1 VDDGESTEDEMSGP
15 LAGMAAWVTGG
26 GGGIGSESALA
37 LARDGAAV
45 TLMGRTET
53 TLEAARERLLAEV
66 GAEAVVQYVV
76 GDATNAS
83 DMDKAT
89 EAAHGLAEGLRI
101 CVATV
106 GGGNGTTAPLLVL
119 DEQMLL
125 DVYNFNVVS
134 AFLAMK
140 YSTPRMADAGG
151 GSIVCISSTA
161 AHSTSPYLASY
172 VAAKAGLEAFVR
184 VAAVEL
190 SSFGIR
196 VNAVRPGNVAT
207 RPRSEAEI
215 ARGTQFAARLPLGR
229 IGVPVDI
236 AGGVRYLA
244 GPESAWV
251 TGQSYA
257 IDGGSEIIPVAPPFD
272 AVVRQRFGDEVI
284 DAALGAKI
292 PNRPR

>member
-1 VDDGESTEDEMSGP
+1 MGGP
-15 LAGMAAWVTGG
+15 LVGMAALVTGG
-26 GGGIGSESALA
+26 GGGIGSASALA

-45 TLMGRTET
+45 TLMGRTEK
-53 TLEAARERLLAEV
+53 TLEVARARLV
-66 GAEAVVQYVV
+66 GELGDGAVVHYVV
-76 GDATNAS
+76 GDATNAG
-83 DMDKAT
+83 DMDKAAD
-89 EAAHGLAEGLRI
+89 AAHSSADGLRI

-119 DEQMLL
+119 DEHMLL

-140 YSTPRMADAGG
+140 YSTPRMVESGG
-151 GSIVCISSTA
+151 GSIVCISSVA
-161 AHSTSPYLASY
+161 ANATSPYLASY
-172 VAAKAGLEAFVR
+172 VAAKAGLEAIIR

-190 SSFGIR
+190 APLGIR
-196 VNAVRPGNVAT
+196 VNAVRPGNVAS
-207 RPRSEAEI
+207 RPRTEAEI
-215 ARGTQFAARLPLGR
+215 VRGNESAKRLPLGR

-272 AVVRQRFGDEVI
+272 AIVRQKFGDAVI
-284 DAALGAKI
+284 DTALSGKI
-292 PNRPR
+292 PSR

>member
-1 VDDGESTEDEMSGP
+1 MSRP
-15 LAGMAAWVTGG
+15 LAGMAALVTGG
-26 GGGIGSESALA
+26 GGGIGSASALA
-37 LARDGAAV
+37 LARAGAAV
-45 TLMGRTET
+45 TLMGRTEE
-53 TLEAARERLLAEV
+53 TLEAAKARLLGELDA
-66 GAEAVVQYVV
+66 GAVVHCIV
-76 GDATNAS
+76 GDATNAG
-83 DMDKAT
+83 DMERAAD
-89 EAAHGLAEGLRI
+89 AAHALADGLRI

-119 DEQMLL
+119 DEHMLL

-140 YSTPRMADAGG
+140 YSTPRMIESGG
-151 GSIVCISSTA
+151 GSIVCISSVA
-161 AHSTSPYLASY
+161 ANATTPYLSSY

-190 SSFGIR
+190 ATLGIR
-196 VNAVRPGNVAT
+196 VNAVRPGNVAS

-215 ARGTQFAARLPLGR
+215 ARGSQLAQRLPLKR

-236 AGGVRYLA
+236 ADGVRYLA

-257 IDGGSEIIPVAPPFD
+257 IDGGSEIMPVAPPFD
-272 AVVRQRFGDEVI
+272 AIVRQKFGDAVI
-284 DAALGAKI
+284 DAALSGKI
-292 PNRPR
+292 PNR

>member
-1 VDDGESTEDEMSGP
+1 MGGP
-15 LAGMAAWVTGG
+15 LAGMAALVTGG
-26 GGGIGSESALA
+26 GGGIGSASALA

-45 TLMGRTET
+45 TLMGRTEK
-53 TLEAARERLLAEV
+53 TLEAAKERLIGEL
-66 GAEAVVQYVV
+66 GAGAVVQCVV
-76 GDATNAS
+76 GDATNAR
-83 DMDKAT
+83 DVEKAT
-89 EAAHGLAEGLRI
+89 AAAHALADGLRI

-106 GGGNGTTAPLLVL
+106 GGGNGTVAPLLLL
-119 DEQMLL
+119 DEHMLL
-125 DVYNFNVVS
+125 DVYNINVVS

-140 YSTPRMADAGG
+140 YSTPCMVESGS

-161 AHSTSPYLASY
+161 ANSTSPYLGSY
-172 VAAKAGLEAFVR
+172 VAAKAGLEAFIR

-190 SSFGIR
+190 APLGIR
-196 VNAVRPGNVAT
+196 VNGVRPGNVAT

-215 ARGTQFAARLPLGR
+215 ARGTQFAERLPLGR

-257 IDGGSEIIPVAPPFD
+257 IDGGSEVIPVAPPFD
-272 AVVRQRFGDEVI
+272 SIVRQRFGDEVI
-284 DAALGAKI
+284 DEALSGKI
-292 PNRPR
+292 PKRAR

>member
-1 VDDGESTEDEMSGP
+1 MSGP
-15 LAGMAAWVTGG
+15 LAGMAALVTGG
-26 GGGIGSESALA
+26 GGGIGSASALA

-45 TLMGRTET
+45 TLMGRTER
-53 TLEAARERLLAEV
+53 TLQDAKSRILGELDAD
-66 GAEAVVQYVV
+66 AVVQYVV
-76 GDATNAS
+76 GDAVNAN
-83 DMDKAT
+83 DMEKAT
-89 EAAHGLAEGLRI
+89 EAAHALGGLRI

-106 GGGNGTTAPLLVL
+106 GGGSGTTAPLLVL

-140 YSTPRMADAGG
+140 YSTPRMIEGGG
-151 GSIVCISSTA
+151 GSIVCISSVA
-161 AHSTSPYLASY
+161 ANATSPYLSSY
-172 VAAKAGLEAFVR
+172 VAAKAALEAFIR

-190 SSFGIR
+190 SAFGIR

-207 RPRSEAEI
+207 RPRSEGEI
-215 ARGTQFAARLPLGR
+215 ARGDQLAQRLPMKR
-229 IGVPVDI
+229 IGAPVDI

-257 IDGGSEIIPVAPPFD
+257 IDGGSEIMPVAPPFD
-272 AVVRQRFGDEVI
+272 AIVRQKFGDEVI
-284 DAALGAKI
+284 DAALSGKI
-292 PNRPR
+292 PHR

>member
-1 VDDGESTEDEMSGP
+1 MSGP
-15 LAGMAAWVTGG
+15 LSGMAALVTGG
-26 GGGIGSESALA
+26 GGGIGSASALA
-37 LARDGAAV
+37 LAHDGAAV
-45 TLMGRTET
+45 MLMGRTEE
-53 TLEAARERLLAEV
+53 TLENAKARLLSEL
-66 GAEAVVQYVV
+66 GGGAVVEYIV
-76 GDATNAS
+76 GDGTDAHDMEQAT
-83 DMDKAT
+83 D
-89 EAAHGLAEGLRI
+89 AAHGLADGLRI

-119 DEQMLL
+119 DEKMLL

-140 YSTPRMADAGG
+140 YSTPRMAESGG

-161 AHSTSPYLASY
+161 ANSTSPYLASY

-190 SSFGIR
+190 SAFGIR
-196 VNAVRPGNVAT
+196 VNAVRPGNVMT

-215 ARGTQFAARLPLGR
+215 ARGKQFAERLPMGR

-272 AVVRQRFGDEVI
+272 AVVRKRFGDEVI
-284 DAALGAKI
+284 DAALSGKI

>member
-1 VDDGESTEDEMSGP
+1 MRGP
-15 LAGMAAWVTGG
+15 LTGMAALVTGG
-26 GGGIGSESALA
+26 GGGIGSASALA

-45 TLMGRTET
+45 VLMGRTEK
-53 TLEAARERLLAEV
+53 TLHAARERLQGEL
-66 GAEAVVQYVV
+66 GAGAVVQYVV
-76 GDATNAS
+76 GDATDAPA
-83 DMDKAT
+83 MEKAAG
-89 EAAHGLAEGLRI
+89 AAHALADGLRI

-106 GGGNGTTAPLLVL
+106 GGGNGTMAPLLVL
-119 DEQMLL
+119 DERMLL
-125 DVYNFNVVS
+125 DVYNYNVVS

-140 YSTPRMADAGG
+140 YSAPHMVESGG

-161 AHSTSPYLASY
+161 ANSTSPYLASY
-172 VAAKAGLEAFVR
+172 VAAKAGLEAFIR

-190 SSFGIR
+190 AALGIR

-229 IGVPVDI
+229 IGAPVDI
-236 AGGVRYLA
+236 SGGVRYLA

-272 AVVRQRFGDEVI
+272 TIVRQRFGDEVI
-284 DAALGAKI
+284 DAALSGKI
-292 PNRPR
+292 PSRPR

>member
-1 VDDGESTEDEMSGP
+1 MGGP
-15 LAGMAAWVTGG
+15 LVGMAALVTGG
-26 GGGIGSESALA
+26 GGGIGSASALA

-45 TLMGRTET
+45 TLMGRTEK
-53 TLEAARERLLAEV
+53 TLEAARARLV
-66 GAEAVVQYVV
+66 GELGDGAVVHYVV
-76 GDATNAS
+76 GDATNAG
-83 DMDKAT
+83 DMDKAAD
-89 EAAHGLAEGLRI
+89 AAHSSADGLRI

-119 DEQMLL
+119 DEHMLL

-140 YSTPRMADAGG
+140 YSTPRMVESGG
-151 GSIVCISSTA
+151 GSIVCISSVA
-161 AHSTSPYLASY
+161 ANATSPYLASY
-172 VAAKAGLEAFVR
+172 VAAKAGLEAIIR

-190 SSFGIR
+190 APLGIR
-196 VNAVRPGNVAT
+196 VNAVRPGNVAS
-207 RPRSEAEI
+207 RPRTEAEI
-215 ARGTQFAARLPLGR
+215 VRGNESAKRLPLGR

-272 AVVRQRFGDEVI
+272 AIVRQKFGDAVI
-284 DAALGAKI
+284 DTALSGKI
-292 PNRPR
+292 PTH